1 MLLDKPESHPGQI
14 LQELLLMEL
23 IERGKKK
30 PGEEGEEVS
39 EEGDRG
45 EKKKRGKKMLEKQYR
60 KIFLHLLL
68 YVS

>member
-30 PGEEGEEVS
+30 NGGGEEVS

-45 EKKKRGKKMLEKQYR
+45 EKRKRGKKMLEKQYR
-60 KIFLHLLL
+60 KIFLRLLL